1 MYPTAKEMN
10 ERTVKNINSIKNIFD
25 AIEHASNN
33 WNFSCMICDDC
44 LTEPVKDLLTKLGY
58 RLSEYQTG
66 YNISWE

>member
-33 WNFSCMICDDC
+33 
-44 LTEPVKDLLTKLGY
+44 
-58 RLSEYQTG
+58 
-66 YNISWE
+66 